1 MDCPVCK
8 NAMVVLEL
16 QQVEVDHCF
25 GCGGIW
31 LDAGELELLIDDA
44 VRSAELLESFKIDTN
59 CTETKRKCPICYKKM
74 DKVVVS
80 PSSHP
85 STLHF
90 AVTSRSAETG
100 KDKPTLLLDRCP
112 KKHGLWFDSGELQDI
127 LKRAQLDSDSKIQQ
141 LLAEMFSNAKPD
153 KQ

>member
-8 NAMVVLEL
+8 SAMVVLEL

-44 VRSAELLESFKIDTN
+44 ARSAKLLESFKIDKE
-59 CTETKRKCPICYKKM
+59 CTEAKRKCPICYKKM
-74 DKVVVS
+74 EKVIVGV
-80 PSSHP
+80 
-85 STLHF
+85 
-90 AVTSRSAETG
+90 E
-100 KDKPTLLLDRCP
+100 KPKLLLDRCP

-141 LLAEMFSNAKPD
+141 LLAEMFSDARPV
-153 KQ
+153 QQ